1 MDNLQLTTR
10 ALPQT
15 QAKEAVAKDAA
26 AGGAACEPQP
36 GFQTLLQRL
45 MGLESAADATATTPP
60 EMALAARET
69 DGAVQSAA
77 ELPGTAPVVLLLAP
91 PAAALHLLPD
101 ALERSAPGAASGRTA
116 LTASAELSGKASAVS
131 DPDAAM
137 ATLTGENIPRELR
150 EHVLRKQPGQS
161 LDLHPGHTL
170 EAALG
175 HTLESSLGHTLESSL
190 GQPPS
195 AGLHDAA
202 VAGLQ
207 PAPYAQGLQAA
218 PAARELAATPAAID
232 KPITAPG
239 WDTELAQK
247 VVWLSGEKQ
256 HAAELHINPPHLGP
270 LHIKL
275 ALDEHQT
282 SAVFTSPHS
291 AVREALENALPR
303 LREVLAENGITL
315 GHASV
320 SADSARDGRAF
331 EQPRQPSGSS
341 AGGADATAAAAA
353 ATHGVA
359 RLRGQGLVD
368 LFA

>member
-15 QAKEAVAKDAA
+15 NAKDAA
-26 AGGAACEPQP
+26 AKDAAASGAACDPQP

-69 DGAVQSAA
+69 DGAVQTAA

-101 ALERSAPGAASGRTA
+101 ALERSAPGVASGRTA
-116 LTASAELSGKASAVS
+116 LTAS

-150 EHVLRKQPGQS
+150 EHILRKQPGQS

-170 EAALG
+170 AAPPGHALESSPG
-175 HTLESSLGHTLESSL
+175 HTLESSPGHTLESSL

-207 PAPYAQGLQAA
+207 PAPYAQGLPAA
-218 PAARELAATPAAID
+218 PAAREPAATPAAID

-256 HAAELHINPPHLGP
+256 HVAELHINPPHLGP

-353 ATHGVA
+353 THGVA